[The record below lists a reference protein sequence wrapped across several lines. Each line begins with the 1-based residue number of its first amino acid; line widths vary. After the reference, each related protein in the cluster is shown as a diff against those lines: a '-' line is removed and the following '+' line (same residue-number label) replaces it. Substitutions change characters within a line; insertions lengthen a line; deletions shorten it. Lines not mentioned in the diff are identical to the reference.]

1 MTYNT
6 MTLHSVAVADANG
19 PSLDC
24 EGYSILGVQ
33 ITGTFTGTIYFEGT
47 VDESTWVSLEAIN
60 VASGAKATSA
70 TAAGVYRMGVAG
82 LVQAR
87 ARLDWGSGEV
97 TATGRLSDAADPVL
111 QDVVLSAGAAAIG
124 VLGANDG
131 VDIGNVD
138 VASITAGETHIGEVG
153 GRCTTISVTPTL
165 TVAGAYTAG
174 EFVGTSATA
183 LVFAN
188 AVRVSAGSGI
198 IESAV
203 LVDYALQSV
212 ACELWLFDTAVTP
225 PADNAAWTITDAHSA
240 TCIGVIPFSTYYASA
255 LNSVSSEKG
264 LGIAFKAIATTIWG
278 ALVTRGTPT
287 YASGDVT
294 VRLSIMQD

>member
-1 MTYNT
+1 MTRVIINDSGEQELFT
-6 MTLHSVAVADANG
+6 DANPG
-19 PSLDC
+19 VVELAA
-24 EGYSILGVQ
+24 GALSI
-33 ITGTFTGTIYFEGT
+33 GT
-47 VDESTWVSLEAIN
+47 VTL
-60 VASGAKATSA
+60 GA
-70 TAAGVYRMGVAG
+70 G
-82 LVQAR
+82 
-87 ARLDWGSGEV
+87 
-97 TATGRLSDAADPVL
+97 TATVGKLGANSGVDIG
-111 QDVVLSAGAAAIG
+111 DVTLNAGTAAIG
-124 VLGANDG
+124 KLAANDG

-138 VASITAGETHIGEVG
+138 VATIAAGETHIGEVG
-153 GRCTTISVTPTL
+153 GKIATITVTPTL

-203 LVDYALQSV
+203 LVDYALQSK

-225 PADNAAWTITDAHSA
+225 PVDNAAWTITDAHAA

-294 VRLSIMQD
+294 IRLSILLD